1 MAFSLIDP
9 TAGAVPIAALTKD
22 RLPAWLEAA
31 PARERRW
38 VRTLGFAADA
48 GKSVLV
54 PGGDGELARVLL
66 GLGDKDDGAA
76 TMWALA
82 GLPAALPEG
91 SYRLDPV
98 PAGADPT
105 RMALGWALAGYAF
118 TRYREQPATGAVL
131 VWPEGAD
138 RGRVLRL
145 ARAAFLARDLVNTPA
160 GDMGPGEL
168 AAAAVQVAETAG
180 ACHRVIEGEALLA
193 ENYPT
198 IHAVGR
204 ASTRAPRLVDIV
216 WGDPA
221 APKLTLV
228 GKGVCF

>member
-9 TAGAVPIAALTKD
+9 TAGAVPVTALTKD
-22 RLPAWLEAA
+22 RLPAGLEAA

-38 VRTLGFAADA
+38 VRSLGFAADA
-48 GKSVLV
+48 GKFALV

-66 GLGDKDDGAA
+66 GLGDQDDGAA

-118 TRYREQPATGAVL
+118 TRYREQPASGCRA
-131 VWPEGAD
+131 G
-138 RGRVLRL
+138 L
-145 ARAAFLARDLVNTPA
+145 ARRRRPRPRRSASPAPRFSPATSSTPRPA
-160 GDMGPGEL
+160 IWGRGNWRRRRCS
-168 AAAAVQVAETAG
+168 VAETAG
-180 ACHRVIEGEALLA
+180 ACHRVI
-193 ENYPT
+193 
-198 IHAVGR
+198 VGDG
-204 ASTRAPRLVDIV
+204 APRRELSD
-216 WGDPA
+216 DPRGRPRQHTRRRGSSISSGA
-221 APKLTLV
+221 TRPPPS
-228 GKGVCF
+228 